1 VEDALELAVQ
11 AADDHTV
18 ILAAGSIFIAGAVK
32 NVWQNH
38 ILRKK

>member
-1 VEDALELAVQ
+1 
-11 AADDHTV
+11 V

-38 ILRKK
+38 VSRKK